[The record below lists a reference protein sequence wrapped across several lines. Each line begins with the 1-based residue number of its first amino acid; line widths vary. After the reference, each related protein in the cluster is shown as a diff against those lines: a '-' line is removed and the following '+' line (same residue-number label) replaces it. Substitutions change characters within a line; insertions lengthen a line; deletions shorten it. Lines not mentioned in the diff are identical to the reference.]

1 MKEDGGGIDRRG
13 FLGTMG
19 AAALGSVLGS
29 SGGAAESSDADSAV
43 HNAQKEPQPA
53 RSPRV
58 PRRTLG
64 KTGIEIPVVGLGAL
78 WDARENP
85 GMLDRCL
92 QYGVAYW
99 DTASNYSN
107 TRSEQG
113 IGHHLAAHPGLR
125 ETLFIVTKTDDL
137 RTPLPDV
144 ASIEKE
150 LQDSLKRL
158 NTHYID
164 LYCGVHALWNPAQL
178 TDEVKEWAAEAKRR
192 GLIRHFGFSTHK
204 NMAQAL
210 AAAAKLDWVDAI
222 LTGYNFQLMQDPEL
236 QAAIDACHEADI
248 GLIAIKTQRNTTMRE
263 MNIETDEDRKLTDHF
278 IQRGYTAG
286 QAKLKVVLEDTRI
299 TAAAVGMRDPDI
311 LATNV
316 AAAVDRTTL
325 TRKDKAVLEGYAR
338 ATCNRYCTGCAHI
351 CDAALPDV
359 PYVSDIMRYLT
370 YYNSYGHHSR
380 ARRLFA
386 RIPADVRARLL
397 DTDYTP
403 AEARCPQ
410 RLPIARIVR
419 EAVGKLA

>member
-1 MKEDGGGIDRRG
+1 MKESGGDIDRRR

-19 AAALGSVLGS
+19 LTALGAVIASPE
-29 SGGAAESSDADSAV
+29 ATAESSDVNSVMPDAREA
-43 HNAQKEPQPA
+43 PQPA
-53 RSPRV
+53 QFPQV
-58 PRRTLG
+58 PRRPLG
-64 KTGIEIPVVGLGAL
+64 RTGVDIPVLGVGTL

-85 GMLDRCL
+85 GMLDSCL

-99 DTASNYSN
+99 DTAWNYSQGK
-107 TRSEQG
+107 SELG

-144 ASIEKE
+144 ASMEKE

-164 LYCGVHALWNPAQL
+164 LYCGVHALWDPAQL
-178 TDEVKEWAAEAKRR
+178 TDDVSEWAADAKRR
-192 GLIRHFGFSTHK
+192 GLIKHFGFSTHK

-236 QAAIDACHEADI
+236 QAAIGACHEAGI

-278 IQRGYTAG
+278 VQRGYTPG
-286 QAKLKVVLEDTRI
+286 QAKLKVVLEDERM
-299 TAAAVGMRDPDI
+299 TAAAVGMREPDI
-311 LATNV
+311 LASNV
-316 AAAVDRTTL
+316 AAAVDRTAL
-325 TRKDKAVLEGYAR
+325 TREDKAALEEYAR
-338 ATCNRYCTGCAHI
+338 ATSSSYCTGCAHI

-359 PYVSDIMRYLT
+359 PYVSDIMRYLM
-370 YYNSYGHHSR
+370 YYNSYGHHER
-380 ARRLFA
+380 ARELFA
-386 RIPADVRARLL
+386 RIPADVRAGLL
-397 DTDYTP
+397 DAHYTR

-410 RLPIARIVR
+410 RLPIAAIVR
-419 EAVGKLA
+419 EAVSKLA